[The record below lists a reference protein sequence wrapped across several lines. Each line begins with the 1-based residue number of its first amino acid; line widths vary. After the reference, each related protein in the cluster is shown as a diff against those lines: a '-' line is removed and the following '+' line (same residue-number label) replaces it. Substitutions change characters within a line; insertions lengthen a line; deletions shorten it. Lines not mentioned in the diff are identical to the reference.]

1 MRVNHNHT
9 VQLPQRAF
17 GPETSSSAVSQR
29 EARPTRRALKDGFEN
44 TASRSALSAAPS
56 RRADVQ
62 SLFREQFGTL
72 AADKQQFHQTLRNI
86 FGQGYDTA
94 KAEQY
99 RQQALSGDFGWMPQV
114 EWVDAEVLQGGHGA
128 YDAQSG
134 VVLLNRE
141 LQADPS
147 LAATTY
153 VEEAGHHLDA
163 QLNTV
168 DSQGDEGELFRRV
181 LGGEKL
187 SQAQVAEMRA
197 ENDKGTIQLHGRD
210 VEVEFRRNFFQRLGD
225 GIKNTVEDIGEAI
238 GDAAEAVGDA
248 VGDAVEAVGNVV
260 EGAVDAVGG
269 VAKNVVN
276 FIQDVGSV
284 FGLGPQP
291 DRQFD
296 GMLVGAWPNTYAPG
310 TPLDQIPAVTPST
323 SAGSPRADPEG
334 NSDAGKTVLYVNGI
348 VTDLAGQAVEMQQIA
363 DQTGMRVIGIHNS
376 TEGAVADIAEC
387 VSDKLAMVE
396 DFAEAVTG
404 RSSKG
409 SNPAVDTLAD
419 TMYTELMAGRDVHV
433 MGYSQGAL
441 ITARALRDLASRLR
455 IEDGL
460 PQAQVEQLMSR
471 INVETFGGA
480 GAIFPDGP
488 KYVHYVNTRDIVPM
502 AFGQG
507 NGLDPLRHAGR
518 DAVVHTFTEARPF
531 KFVQA
536 HDLDET
542 YLKHRVPFED
552 ARNGDFTRPVEEP
565 RTGR

>member
-1 MRVNHNHT
+1 VKW
-9 VQLPQRAF
+9 VEP
-17 GPETSSSAVSQR
+17 
-29 EARPTRRALKDGFEN
+29 
-44 TASRSALSAAPS
+44 
-56 RRADVQ
+56 
-62 SLFREQFGTL
+62 GTL
-72 AADKQQFHQTLRNI
+72 
-86 FGQGYDTA
+86 
-94 KAEQY
+94 
-99 RQQALSGDFGWMPQV
+99 
-114 EWVDAEVLQGGHGA
+114 GGANGA
-128 YDAQSG
+128 YDAESG
-134 VVLLNRE
+134 TVLLNRA
-141 LQADPS
+141 LDPA
-147 LAATTY
+147 LAASTY

-238 GDAAEAVGDA
+238 GNAAEAVVDA
-248 VGDAVEAVGNVV
+248 VGDAAEAVGNVV

-269 VAKNVVN
+269 IAKKVGN
-276 FIQDVGSV
+276 FLQGVGSV

-310 TPLDQIPAVTPST
+310 TPLDQIPAVTPS
-323 SAGSPRADPEG
+323 AGSPGADSAG

-348 VTDLAGQAVEMQQIA
+348 VTDLGGQAVEMQQIA

-404 RSSKG
+404 TSRKG

-488 KYVHYVNTRDIVPM
+488 RYVHYVNTRDIVPM

-552 ARNGDFTRPVEEP
+552 ARNGDFTHPA
-565 RTGR
+565 